1 MMVEVT
7 REEIDTDALTK
18 SAGADTSGAVVTFLG
33 TVRQDRDGKRL
44 VSLDYDAYP
53 EMAARKMEQV
63 REEIMDRWPADEVS
77 ISHRFGPMKVG
88 EVSVAIAIS
97 CPHRVEAFEAC
108 RYAIDRI
115 KEIVPIWKKEVYED
129 GSQWV
134 EELGAK
140 SEEDK

>member
-1 MMVEVT
+1 MIEVT
-7 REEIDTDALTK
+7 REAIDTDALTR
-18 SAGADTSGAVVTFLG
+18 SAYADTSGAVVTFLG
-33 TVRQDRDGKRL
+33 TVRQDRDGKTL

-63 REEIMDRWPADEVS
+63 RDEIMARWPADKIS
-77 ISHRFGPMKVG
+77 ISHRFGPMQVG

-115 KEIVPIWKKEVYED
+115 KETVPIWKKEVYED